1 MMQLYNTILYQPLFN
16 ATVFLYN
23 IIPGSD
29 FGLAIITLTVLI
41 RIVMF
46 PLTLKTTKS
55 QRALTKINP
64 QIKLIKEKFKKDTQS
79 QSAAIM
85 ALYKEND
92 QTYVLQQEVDDG
104 VISFRLIVPP
114 YKDEYFNPRDSWN
127 GVVYGPDGRM
137 ETNRNVKGLPKR
149 IDMDKTVELFLK
161 QVIEKDF
168 SKPVLVRA

>member
-1 MMQLYNTILYQPLFN
+1 MSKELEIHEVTRE
-16 ATVFLYN
+16 FLS
-23 IIPGSD
+23 GFAD
-29 FGLAIITLTVLI
+29 E
-41 RIVMF
+41 
-46 PLTLKTTKS
+46 KW
-55 QRALTKINP
+55 
-64 QIKLIKEKFKKDTQS
+64 KLIGESTWTLESEDGKEYVVFSDLGFEGAEDS
-79 QSAAIM
+79 SMEM